1 MNCSLC
7 RCAKGIGKDL
17 TSSPPLLVHSCEG
30 SDPPGLVVLISSRHS
45 RRFTAREAAV
55 IKADFEGVAW
65 RHPKIRPP
73 VLHAACYAFRRG

>member
-7 RCAKGIGKDL
+7 RCARGMAQTDGAR
-17 TSSPPLLVHSCEG
+17 PLLLVWECEG

-73 VLHAACYAFRRG
+73 VLHAACYAYRR